1 MTMAH
6 TNISIKQQE
15 MGGLHQKEKDEEPAQ
30 KMLVFRLLKWSFDL
44 QK

>member
-15 MGGLHQKEKDEEPAQ
+15 MGGLHQKEHNKASASS
-30 KMLVFRLLKWSFDL
+30 MVA
-44 QK
+44 